1 MYFLELY
8 AENVPNE
15 KQALNYGKGWIMNS
29 KYANIQILK
38 TKLAVRSCQ
47 YEIAVEGLK
56 TIVESNDPMGVA
68 EKTLKAMEE
77 CLP

>member
-1 MYFLELY
+1 M
-8 AENVPNE
+8 
-15 KQALNYGKGWIMNS
+15 IS